1 MSARH
6 PMSAGNRPDPDP
18 AIVLTKA
25 LLRSADLLEL
35 RGARL
40 AAALGVS
47 EASIS
52 RMAHGTAA
60 LRLGS
65 KEAEL
70 AALLVRCF
78 RALDALV
85 GGSDEQRR
93 KWMAAYNRAL
103 NGVPRDLVTT
113 AQGLVHTVAYLDHMR
128 APV

>member
-6 PMSAGNRPDPDP
+6 PKSTEKRPDP
-18 AIVLTKA
+18 ARVLTKA
-25 LLRSADLLEL
+25 LLRSAELLEL

-60 LRLGS
+60 LRPGS

-70 AALLVRCF
+70 ATLLVRCF

-85 GGSDEQRR
+85 GGNDEQRR
-93 KWMAAYNRAL
+93 SWMTAYNRAL
-103 NGVPRDLVTT
+103 NGVPRDLVIT

-128 APV
+128 APL